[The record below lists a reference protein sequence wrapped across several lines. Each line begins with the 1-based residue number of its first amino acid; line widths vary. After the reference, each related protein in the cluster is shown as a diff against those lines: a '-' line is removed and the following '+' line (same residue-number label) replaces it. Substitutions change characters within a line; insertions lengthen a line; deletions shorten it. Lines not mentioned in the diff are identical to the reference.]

1 MIFNR
6 NTVLLT
12 AALVLAGCQ
21 SATKNGSVQADPEMD
36 RCGASEY
43 QHYLGKPL
51 SSLDG
56 VRFEKPARAVPLN
69 AAVTMDFNLNR
80 LNFMGDAK
88 NIITRVYCG

>member
-1 MIFNR
+1 MMFNG
-6 NTVLLT
+6 NVTLL
-12 AALVLAGCQ
+12 AAVLVLAGCQ
-21 SATKNGSVQADPEMD
+21 STTKNESLQVDPEMD

-43 QHYLGKPL
+43 QRYLGKPL

-56 VRFEKPARAVPLN
+56 VRFEKAVRAVPYN
-69 AAVTMDFNLNR
+69 SAVTMDFNLNR

>member
-1 MIFNR
+1 MIFNEKV
-6 NTVLLT
+6 TLL
-12 AALVLAGCQ
+12 AAVLVLAGCQ
-21 SATKNGSVQADPEMD
+21 SATKNGSAQRDPEMD

-43 QHYLGKPL
+43 QHYLGKSL

-56 VRFEKPARAVPLN
+56 VRFEKPVRAVPYN

-80 LNFMGDAK
+80 LNFMGDSK